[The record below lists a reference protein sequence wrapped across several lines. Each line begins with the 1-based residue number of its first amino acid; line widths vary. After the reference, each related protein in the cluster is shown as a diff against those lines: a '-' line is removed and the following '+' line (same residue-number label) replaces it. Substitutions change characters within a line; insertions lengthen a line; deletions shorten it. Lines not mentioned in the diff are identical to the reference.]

1 MSIDY
6 PPPPP
11 RLPAEIRRAETLTR
25 EAFVDAG
32 AAERIDVEAVTDAV
46 GDAGVTRAFRW
57 ADADR
62 DGWIAPG
69 ERSRL
74 FTALDRF
81 DRDGSYDS
89 IRVSKD
95 GAPLALGRILAHVG
109 ANSIPAVR
117 ARAHAPRGSTN
128 QRLLE
133 WYRQP
138 HNYARVRVAVG
149 GTRNM
154 CAHFLTTALEHSGAL
169 SIPRDASYVGFDDR
183 HASSVR
189 AWAPSLAR
197 YLEREQGFR
206 RIHDVRDM
214 RPGDIAF
221 TSGREGSYNHVY
233 MIEGWVDQGRGVARV
248 IDNQGFGHTRQLRG
262 GPRSP
267 TIYALRSPD

>member
-1 MSIDY
+1 MPIDY
-6 PPPPP
+6 PPLPPP
-11 RLPAEIRRAETLTR
+11 RPAEVRRAETLTR

-32 AAERIDVEAVTDAV
+32 SAQRVDVDAVTEAV

-62 DGWIAPG
+62 DGWIAPR

-89 IRVSKD
+89 IRVSRD
-95 GAPLALGRILAHVG
+95 GQALALGRILAHVG
-109 ANSIPAVR
+109 AHSVPAPG
-117 ARAHAPRGSTN
+117 ARAAGPRGTTN
-128 QRLLE
+128 QRLLQ
-133 WYRQP
+133 WYRRP
-138 HNYARVRVAVG
+138 ENYARVRVTVG

-154 CAHFLTTALEHSGAL
+154 CAHFLTTALEQSGAL
-169 SIPRDASYVGFDDR
+169 RIPRDARYVGFDDR

-197 YLEREQGFR
+197 YLEREHGFR
-206 RIHDVRDM
+206 RIHDARDM

-233 MIEGWVDQGRGVARV
+233 MIEGWVDRGRGVARV
-248 IDNQGFGHTRQLRG
+248 IDNQGFGHTRRLRG